1 MSLLLYSQIPGTQVK
16 RDANLSNAT
25 IQCDPKLLFPQ
36 GASQGGVP
44 LNKENLAGKIAV
56 EHDICNLDV
65 NNLTVNGVLV
75 ANGRVEMCD
84 IFCPDTFSVV
94 AVNQITMQAL
104 GNPTGNRGNI
114 ALIAGD
120 DAIIAQ
126 TPGTADECIM
136 LSAASAGTQ
145 TQSADSHIMITAGE
159 GNSTQQGDNSILI
172 SAAGVGD
179 QLQQSENSILLTT
192 NNGAVTQNID
202 GDIALVAQSQVSM
215 EGVVQGIGMGF
226 AAATTTDSLKMSS
239 GGATTQAVS
248 VVLQPGNIGDATT
261 GGAVQ
266 AVLRLSLAGY
276 NFAGT
281 ALAPGAVT
289 LNFIYFNDKIAGA
302 TSNVLTQFNS
312 GGSSTLDADVHFD
325 IQVVGIAAGQVS
337 LRVINVGSAP
347 QSTNLVGGAIGNL
360 NVLVINPL

>member
-16 RDANLSNAT
+16 RDVDLSNAT

-120 DAIIAQ
+120 EATIDQ

-136 LSAASAGTQ
+136 LSAASFGTQ
-145 TQSADSHIMITAGE
+145 TQSSDSQIMLTAGE

-215 EGVVQGIGMGF
+215 EGVVQGIG
-226 AAATTTDSLKMSS
+226 
-239 GGATTQAVS
+239 
-248 VVLQPGNIGDATT
+248 
-261 GGAVQ
+261 
-266 AVLRLSLAGY
+266 
-276 NFAGT
+276 
-281 ALAPGAVT
+281 
-289 LNFIYFNDKIAGA
+289 
-302 TSNVLTQFNS
+302 
-312 GGSSTLDADVHFD
+312 ADV
-325 IQVVGIAAGQVS
+325 V
-337 LRVINVGSAP
+337 R
-347 QSTNLVGGAIGNL
+347 QS
-360 NVLVINPL
+360 